1 MIKLTDKEREF
12 LRRLLAEHRAY
23 YDLLSMHPKCS
34 RSSRDQAAFINSL
47 WRKLA
52 NVTNPKK
59 QLR

>member
-34 RSSRDQAAFINSL
+34 RSSREQAAFINSL

-52 NVTNPKK
+52 TPNPIT
-59 QLR
+59 